1 MEFTRRAILPENNNE
16 RVFIVDIPAKLDID
30 AVIKRLRLKEGN
42 ARLEKIARELAEK
55 ALAAAHPR
63 GIYRVSRAKIID
75 RATVEIDGVRFTSRA
90 LSKCLEEQNTV
101 YPLMATA
108 GQELD
113 DLPVERGDLMAQ
125 FTLDTVKMVILFS
138 ASEYLTD
145 HIKNKHKIG
154 GVAVLNPGEFNDFPI
169 SQQKPLFELFG
180 GVAGQ
185 IGVSLTSG
193 GSLKPTKSRTGIL
206 FPNETGFL
214 SCWLCTQVKCPGRRA
229 AYDAKEFE
237 KYIGTPG

>member
-1 MEFTRRAILPENNNE
+1 LPESNNE
-16 RVFIVDIPAKLDID
+16 RMFIVDIPAKLDID

-55 ALAAAHPR
+55 ALAAARPR
-63 GIYRVSRAKIID
+63 GIYRVCRAKVID
-75 RATVEIDGVRFTSRA
+75 RATVEIDGVFFTSRA
-90 LSKCLEEQNTV
+90 LSKCIEGQDTV

-138 ASEYLTD
+138 ASEHLTD
-145 HIKNKHKIG
+145 HIKNIHKLG
-154 GVAVLNPGEFNDFPI
+154 GVAALNPGEFNDFPI

-180 GVAGQ
+180 GAAGQ
-185 IGVSLTSG
+185 IGVSLTPG

-214 SCWLCTQVKCPGRRA
+214 SCRLCTQVKCPGRRA
-229 AYDAKEFE
+229 AYDVSEFE
-237 KYIGTPG
+237 KYVGTPG

>member
-1 MEFTRRAILPENNNE
+1 MSKIINE
-16 RVFIVDIPAKLDID
+16 RVFSIDIPANLDID

-55 ALAAAHPR
+55 ALAAARPK
-63 GIYRVSRAKIID
+63 GIYRVSHAKVID
-75 RATVEIDGVRFTSRA
+75 RGAVEIDGVRFTSRT
-90 LSKCLEEQNTV
+90 LSKCLEGQETV
-101 YPLMATA
+101 YPIIATA

-113 DLPVERGDLMAQ
+113 ELPVERGDLMRQ

-145 HIKNKHKIG
+145 YIKKKYKLDG
-154 GVAVLNPGEFNDFPI
+154 TAALNPGEFNDFPI

-180 GVAGQ
+180 DAAGQ
-185 IGVSLTSG
+185 IGVSLTPG
-193 GSLKPTKSRTGIL
+193 GSLNPTKSRTGIL

-214 SCWLCTQVKCPGRRA
+214 SCRLCMQVKCPGRRA